1 MPDFDQR
8 GTGLSDRPSQ
18 RYSMK
23 LWADD
28 CALLLDALGVERA
41 HMNGSRALALNIATQ
56 VCSRAFLNGE
66 QGAATVE
73 SIRELVKRNCTLET
87 HSARARRRCSP

>member
-41 HMNGSRALALNIATQ
+41 HVHGSRELALNIATQ
-56 VCSRAFLNGE
+56 VCSRAFLDGE

-73 SIRELVKRNCTLET
+73 SIREPSRVSQSLRQTREGSLRG
-87 HSARARRRCSP
+87 HQ